1 MLEFIPLK
9 NHSNDGWGKGW
20 IHTGVTFSPFPPG
33 DVLHTPSRTN
43 RPSSG
48 LGSRRFSRGQT
59 IASFQTSKKKKTEL
73 FCANGV
79 PCKKWSDE
87 ECKNLCKDL
96 RKVLKDVRRQKE
108 TKYNALMRR
117 KKRQYIMAKVHD
129 DVMHS

>member
-1 MLEFIPLK
+1 MHE
-9 NHSNDGWGKGW
+9 
-20 IHTGVTFSPFPPG
+20 
-33 DVLHTPSRTN
+33 
-43 RPSSG
+43 
-48 LGSRRFSRGQT
+48 QT
-59 IASFQTSKKKKTEL
+59 IKWLRFPAFLPWTDHCKFSDFKKKKTEL